1 MDIILDMVGG
11 EYLNKNIA
19 LLKEEGRLIYINS
32 AHINSPL
39 SLFKMMQKRIQI
51 TGSTLRNR
59 SIEFKSKLIEEI
71 SNKAIPLID
80 EKGVQ
85 AKIYKSFHFSE
96 VQEAHKQM
104 ESGDF
109 MGKIILDFEK

>member
-71 SNKAIPLID
+71 SNKAIPLIE

-85 AKIYKSFHFSE
+85 AKIYKDRKSTRLNSSHVAISYAVFCL
-96 VQEAHKQM
+96 K
-104 ESGDF
+104 
-109 MGKIILDFEK
+109 KKKKNR

>member
-71 SNKAIPLID
+71 SNKAIPLI
-80 EKGVQ
+80 EGKGIQ
-85 AKIYKSFHFSE
+85 AKIYKSFPFSE
-96 VQEAHKQM
+96 VQEAHKLM